1 MYDPMRVRRKPH
13 VPVAF
18 YYLLGKRYDD
28 AIRKTDNIVAYK
40 ATTHYNVFT
49 LYFVGTG
56 ENKVYLI
63 ALKMLMGDRGKYLG
77 LIMGLTFAAL
87 LITQQS
93 SIFTGLMTRTYSFI
107 NDLSQPD
114 IWVMDPKVQFI
125 DDIKPLQD
133 TELFRVRGVSGVEWA
148 VPLYK
153 GLLKARL
160 EDGNFQIV
168 NVLGLDDATLIG
180 GPPQMI
186 EGNLSD
192 LRRQDAIIVNDVG
205 AATRLAKRPK
215 EAGGKPT
222 PLQVGDVLEINDRR
236 AVVVGISRVSRT
248 FQSQPVVYTTY
259 SRATNFA
266 PRERK
271 LLSFVLVKTADG
283 VNPTELARKISKNT
297 GLAAYTAQE
306 FKDLTYNFYMKST
319 GIPINFGIAVMLGFL
334 IGTAIAGQT
343 FYNFTLENLRYFG
356 TLKAMGTTNGVLL
369 RMILLQALVVGVLGF
384 GLGVGGAALFGY
396 LMRGSELAFRLVPEI
411 LLLAGG
417 AITLIIVLSALISI
431 RKVMKLEPAIVF
443 KA

>member
-1 MYDPMRVRRKPH
+1 
-13 VPVAF
+13 
-18 YYLLGKRYDD
+18 
-28 AIRKTDNIVAYK
+28 
-40 ATTHYNVFT
+40 
-49 LYFVGTG
+49 
-56 ENKVYLI
+56 
-63 ALKMLMGDRGKYLG
+63 MLMGDRGKYLG

-93 SIFTGLMTRTYSFI
+93 AIFTGLMTRTYSFI

-133 TELFRVRGVSGVEWA
+133 TELFRVRGVTGVEWA

-192 LRRQDAIIVNDVG
+192 LRRQDAIIVNDAG
-205 AATRLAKRPK
+205 AQTRLAKRPK
-215 EAGGKPT
+215 EAGGKTT
-222 PLQVGDVLEINDRR
+222 PLQVGDILEINDRR

-248 FQSQPVVYTTY
+248 FQSQPVIYTTY
-259 SRATNFA
+259 SRATSFA

-271 LLSFVLVKTADG
+271 LLSFVLVKAADG
-283 VNPTELARKISKNT
+283 VNLKEVAQKIRQGT

-369 RMILLQALVVGVLGF
+369 RMILLQAIVVGVLGF
-384 GLGVGGAALFGY
+384 GLGVGGAAFFGY
-396 LMRGSELAFRLVPEI
+396 LMRGSELAFRLVTEI

-417 AITLIIVLSALISI
+417 AIGLIIVLSALISI